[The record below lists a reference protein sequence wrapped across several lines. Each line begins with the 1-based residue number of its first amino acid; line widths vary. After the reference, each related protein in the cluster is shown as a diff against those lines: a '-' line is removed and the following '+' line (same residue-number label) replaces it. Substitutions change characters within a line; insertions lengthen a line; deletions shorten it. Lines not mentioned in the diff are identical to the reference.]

1 MTFFTI
7 AVNVGRDVN
16 ENGENSTRIPT
27 LFTEINSMADKVLDI
42 ILHICGIVSYG
53 MLDTLGLLS
62 H

>member
-1 MTFFTI
+1 M
-7 AVNVGRDVN
+7 NVGRDVN